1 MLYTKEQIGAT
12 TKIKT
17 RKADMA
23 TDVYQRASSMNIMFN
38 EEDMQGIRARNT
50 ASTGGGTSP
59 GTVRPYA
66 SILLIYE

>member
-12 TKIKT
+12 TTIKT

-23 TDVYQRASSMNIMFN
+23 TDIYQRASSMNTMFN

-50 ASTGGGTSP
+50 FVQKRGEQHAWPVNGT
-59 GTVRPYA
+59 
-66 SILLIYE
+66 